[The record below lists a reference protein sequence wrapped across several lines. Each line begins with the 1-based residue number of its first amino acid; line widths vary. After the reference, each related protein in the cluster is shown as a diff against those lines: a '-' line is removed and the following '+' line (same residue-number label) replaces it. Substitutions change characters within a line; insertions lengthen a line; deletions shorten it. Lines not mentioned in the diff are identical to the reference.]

1 MPMYVPDAW
10 AIPVFTAAPYPAFC
24 LWMTLKR
31 VSVAAKASII
41 FGEPSVEPSSM
52 QIASKSAS
60 VWFAMDSRH
69 CSRYFSVLYMGM
81 IIEIG
86 GVIVV
91 ARLLS
96 IWFVLAGLVF
106 ID

>member
-1 MPMYVPDAW
+1 
-10 AIPVFTAAPYPAFC
+10 
-24 LWMTLKR
+24 
-31 VSVAAKASII
+31 
-41 FGEPSVEPSSM
+41 M
-52 QIASKSAS
+52 QIASKSLS
-60 VWFAMDSRH
+60 DWLAMDPRH
-69 CSRYFSVLYMGM
+69 CSRYFSVLYIGM
-81 IIEIG
+81 IMEIG

>member
-10 AIPVFTAAPYPAFC
+10 AIPAFTAEPYPAFC

-52 QIASKSAS
+52 QIASKSLS
-60 VWFAMDSRH
+60 DWLAMDSRH
-69 CSRYFSVLYMGM
+69 CSRYFSVLYIGT
-81 IIEIG
+81 IIEIRG
-86 GVIVV
+86 GMVPGSLYRIVIG
-91 ARLLS
+91 
-96 IWFVLAGLVF
+96 FVDGLF
-106 ID
+106 C

>member
-31 VSVAAKASII
+31 VSAAAKTSMTS
-41 FGEPSVEPSSM
+41 GEASVEPSSM
-52 QIASKSAS
+52 QIASKSLS
-60 VWFAMDSRH
+60 VWLAMDSRH

-86 GVIVV
+86 GVMVV